1 MRITKPPIGL
11 SGKMLKG
18 ALDHGDLEV
27 KAYAAYLASLLEQ
40 DVNLDSLIDFFD
52 ANSDQEEI
60 AKLVYRAIASQNAGD
75 LVDVVEGIYDD
86 FDGASDTSLAAD
98 IYWTIRVMDGKQA
111 LRLRKRI
118 RKEVGMSKLQS
129 Y

>member
-1 MRITKPPIGL
+1 
-11 SGKMLKG
+11 MLKG
-18 ALDHGDLEV
+18 ALDHSDLEV

-118 RKEVGMSKLQS
+118 RKEVGMSELQS